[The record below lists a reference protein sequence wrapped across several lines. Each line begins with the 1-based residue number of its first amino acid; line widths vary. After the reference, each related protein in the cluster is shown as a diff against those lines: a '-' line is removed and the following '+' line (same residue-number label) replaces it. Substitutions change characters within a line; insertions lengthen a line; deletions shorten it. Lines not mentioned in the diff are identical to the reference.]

1 MADNSYSPAII
12 HVPVGG
18 SIVFINAGRNDHN
31 AIAVDKSWSSEKTF
45 GNIKMK
51 PEDMS
56 EIVLSREGVYPFYCS
71 FHATPDGKAG
81 MVGVVVVGNV
91 EYTPPGTRG
100 VLPAV
105 AVATGVTRRV
115 PQDYPT
121 IQNGVDAANPGDLV
135 LIDKGE
141 YFESVFV
148 TTPSLTL
155 RGVDRNSVILDGH
168 FELGTG
174 IMVGGNGVAV
184 ENMTARNYTLNG
196 FYWTAVKG
204 FRGSYLTAYNNG
216 DYGIYAFGSTDG
228 LFEHSYASGSPD
240 SSFYVGQC
248 APCAVVL
255 NDVVGEYSGLGYSG
269 TNSSGDMYIINSRFA
284 HNRSGISTSTFDIEL
299 SPPGRDTTIIG
310 NVVSDSGLDN
320 EAAGFYATETLAGN
334 GIALVGTHNNRVERN
349 YVVRSR
355 NNGIVVIPILDR
367 HYWPSTGHV
376 VRDNIVL
383 DSGRAD
389 LAAAGLGTIGNCFS
403 GNRFPQLPA
412 LGSAGIERLRK
423 TSRSTGV
430 RSVRGHDLLRLHRT
444 DSHRT
449 VHLERLSYPPHAA
462 CPGQHA
468 RRRGCA
474 GDPSGARVRGSETRP
489 RCHQDA
495 AGFAAETADQ
505 ALAPETPVPS
515 PFSLANPMTAFQ
527 LWFVVYLYLLPFL
540 LYATWASLAFM
551 DMGER
556 ADGAGRIGWSAF
568 VILMPLVGG
577 AWYLLAAAK
586 TLRRSS
592 RMAIVIAGLVVWL
605 LPLAVGVWLA
615 GGPLGPKALS

>member
-1 MADNSYSPAII
+1 MIQSAPIGGRTVRYLICSLWLAVSLGGCGKPEVKPTGTVLVSMADNSYSPAII

-31 AIAVDKSWSSEKTF
+31 AIAVDKSWSSERTF

-56 EIVLSREGVYPFYCS
+56 EIVLSKEGVYPFFCS
-71 FHATPDGKAG
+71 FHATPDGKVG

-100 VLPAV
+100 VLAAV
-105 AVATGVTRRV
+105 ATATGVTRRV

-135 LIDKGE
+135 LIDQGE
-141 YFESVFV
+141 YREAVFV
-148 TTPSLTL
+148 TTPSITL
-155 RGVDRNSVILDGH
+155 RGVDRNAVILDGK
-168 FELGTG
+168 FEMGTG
-174 IMVGGNGVAV
+174 IMVGGNGVV
-184 ENMTARNYTLNG
+184 IENMTARNYTLNG

-248 APCAVVL
+248 APCGVVL

-269 TNSSGDMYIINSRFA
+269 TNSSGDMYVINSRFA

-310 NVVSDSGLDN
+310 NVISDSGLEK

-334 GIALVGTHNNRVERN
+334 GIALVGTHNNHVERN

-355 NNGIVVIPILDR
+355 NNGIVVVPILDR

-376 VRDNIVL
+376 IRGNTVL

-403 GNRFPQLPA
+403 ANVFRTSLPWGLQA
-412 LGSAGIERLRK
+412 LNGCGGFRVPLASDLSGDLTFFGSIAQIR
-423 TSRSTGV
+423 TGQFTLNDY
-430 RSVRGHDLLRLHRT
+430 R
-444 DSHRT
+444 
-449 VHLERLSYPPHAA
+449 
-462 CPGQHA
+462 
-468 RRRGCA
+468 
-474 GDPSGARVRGSETRP
+474 TRP
-489 RCHQDA
+489 
-495 AGFAAETADQ
+495 
-505 ALAPETPVPS
+505 APPAQIS
-515 PFSLANPMTAFQ
+515 
-527 LWFVVYLYLLPFL
+527 
-540 LYATWASLAFM
+540 
-551 DMGER
+551 
-556 ADGAGRIGWSAF
+556 
-568 VILMPLVGG
+568 MPGG
-577 AWYLLAAAK
+577 ADAPVVPA
-586 TLRRSS
+586 
-592 RMAIVIAGLVVWL
+592 VHVFAGLKL
-605 LPLAVGVWLA
+605 DLDAIKTPSDASQKPLARL
-615 GGPLGPKALS
+615 

>member
-1 MADNSYSPAII
+1 MMLWARIIARSARFSIGALCLALALSGCGKPEVKPTGTVLVSMADNSYSPAII

-403 GNRFPQLPA
+403 GNRFRSSLPWGLQA
-412 LGSAGIERLRK
+412 LNGCGKLRVPLASDLSGDMTFFGSIAQIR
-423 TSRSTGV
+423 TG
-430 RSVRGHDLLRLHRT
+430 RFT
-444 DSHRT
+444 
-449 VHLERLSYPPHAA
+449 LSDY
-462 CPGQHA
+462 
-468 RRRGCA
+468 R
-474 GDPSGARVRGSETRP
+474 TRP
-489 RCHQDA
+489 TPPA
-495 AGFAAETADQ
+495 Q
-505 ALAPETPVPS
+505 A
-515 PFSLANPMTAFQ
+515 N
-527 LWFVVYLYLLPFL
+527 
-540 LYATWASLAFM
+540 
-551 DMGER
+551 
-556 ADGAGRIGWSAF
+556 
-568 VILMPLVGG
+568 MPGG
-577 AWYLLAAAK
+577 ADAPVTPAVHVFADLKLGLDAIK
-586 TLRRSS
+586 TPQDSPQKPPTKL
-592 RMAIVIAGLVVWL
+592 
-605 LPLAVGVWLA
+605 
-615 GGPLGPKALS
+615 